1 MSSTND
7 SVMMDVES
15 QLMESLIQTITCP
28 ITNDVMYD
36 PVQGNDGSTYERS
49 AILEWLTRKQSSPTT
64 NMPMTEG
71 DLKVNAN
78 VRYLCDK
85 YHAGQLGNKTERSRT
100 PPKVSTNH
108 ISLLHKQSVD
118 SSGKKFMLS
127 FNVDEATFPDVEDGY
142 LPHDIVLVIDRS
154 GSMGATVQVQDEN
167 GKNLEHGFNIQDI
180 VNHAVKTVIKTM
192 GKDCRLGIIAYDN
205 LIEVHQS
212 LTVMTEIS
220 KNTAIGSLD
229 NIVPRGQTNIYG
241 ALEKAIE
248 ILDERDNK
256 SNNSAIILFTDGA
269 PNISPAR
276 GEVETLKKLRVKK
289 NFTSPIYTMGFG
301 YGIQPSLLYE
311 MARCANGSFGHIP
324 DGGMIATVFCNYIA
338 TILSTVVMNLQLHI
352 ITPNVLIMGDYNYN
366 FDSSKNI
373 STFDLGTVQR
383 QQTRDIVFDLS
394 QRNENEMSRSI
405 EYYFTYKI
413 GGVSYTSDKY
423 QINNPYQQ
431 VVQNDTVCEHY
442 IRSYYVESIRKMTNY
457 SSCNLFMNAEDE
469 LKQLSTKLD
478 SEINQCRNDM
488 RSVNYEFLEA
498 LKDNLDGSSTKD
510 SGQIKKAITNRE
522 YYNRW
527 GKFYVD
533 QLSRAV
539 LLQIKPN
546 FKDASCMKFGGDV
559 FNDLVDKASDIF
571 DSLPPPTPSNL
582 KSQVGNYSTSCTGST
597 GGGTYRSMSSIGYA
611 PSPAPAYAPVSMS
624 MFNNDG
630 GGCYLGTSEITLA
643 NGMTKYV
650 KNLKKGEMVVTCSD
664 ESKNA
669 KLVFTKVLC
678 VVKTIFEEGVNL
690 VNIGNLE
697 ITQYHPIYLDDEWK
711 FPIDR
716 GVTYKSTE
724 TEVYNIVLEKH
735 HIAIIDSIPTICLG
749 HNYNSNAVLSHPYYG
764 SEKVVN
770 DLKKLEGFHEG
781 FVTMNSKFITKEDNL
796 VSGYK
801 INEEMVVEVD

>member
-1 MSSTND
+1 MMISTDNTNA
-7 SVMMDVES
+7 VES

-28 ITNDVMYD
+28 ITGDVMHD
-36 PVQGNDGSTYERS
+36 PVQGNDGSTYERT
-49 AILEWLTRKQSSPTT
+49 AIIEWLTRKQSSPTT
-64 NMPMTEG
+64 NIPMTVS

-78 VRYLCDK
+78 IRYLCDK
-85 YHAGQLGNKTERSRT
+85 YHAGQLGNKSEPSRP

-108 ISLLHKQSVD
+108 INLVHKQFAD
-118 SSGKKFMLS
+118 SSNEKFMLS
-127 FNVDEATFPDVEDGY
+127 FNIDEATFPDVENGY
-142 LPHDIVLVIDRS
+142 LPHDIMLVMDRS
-154 GSMGATVQVQDEN
+154 GSMGTTVQVQDEN

-180 VNHAVKTVIKTM
+180 VNHAVKTVIKTV
-192 GKDCRLGIIAYDN
+192 GKDCRIGIIAYDN
-205 LIEVHQS
+205 LIEVQCP

-220 KNTAIGSLD
+220 KNTAIGKLD

-256 SNNSAIILFTDGA
+256 SNNSAIILFTDGS

-301 YGIQPSLLYE
+301 YGIQPSLLYD
-311 MARCANGSFGHIP
+311 MAKCANGSFGHIP

-352 ITPNVLIMGDYNYN
+352 ISPNVSIMGDYNYN

-373 STFDLGTVQR
+373 TTFDLGTVQR
-383 QQTRDIVFDLS
+383 QQTREIIFDLS
-394 QRNENEMSRSI
+394 QRSDSQMSKSI

-413 GGVSYTSDKY
+413 GGVSYTSDKFE
-423 QINNPYQQ
+423 INNSFQQ
-431 VVQNDTVCEHY
+431 HSLSDKILENY
-442 IRSYYVESIRKMTNY
+442 LRSYYVESLRKMTNY
-457 SSCNLFMNAEDE
+457 ASCNCLKEAEEE
-469 LKQLSTKLD
+469 LDKLSKMLN
-478 SEINQCRNDM
+478 SEITQCRSYNKP
-488 RSVNYEFLEA
+488 VNYEFLEA
-498 LKDNLDGSSTKD
+498 LKDNLDGNSSKD

-533 QLSRAV
+533 QLSRAL

-546 FKDASCMKFGGDV
+546 FKDSSCMKFGGDI
-559 FNDLVDKASDIF
+559 FMELVDHTSDIF
-571 DSLPPPTPSNL
+571 DSLPPPQPSNVNKGL
-582 KSQVGNYSTSCTGST
+582 NGS
-597 GGGTYRSMSSIGYA
+597 GSATYRSMASA
-611 PSPAPAYAPVSMS
+611 PPSMT
-624 MFNNDG
+624 MFNNRG

-650 KNLKKGEMVVTCSD
+650 KDLVMGDMVVSCSD
-664 ESKNA
+664 ESKNS

-690 VNIGNLE
+690 VNIGKLE
-697 ITQYHPIYLDDEWK
+697 ITQYHPIYVDDEWK
-711 FPIDR
+711 FPVDY

-749 HNYNSNAVLSHPYYG
+749 HNYNSNKVLSHPYYG
-764 SEKVVN
+764 SQKVIN
-770 DLKKLEGFHEG
+770 DLKKLEGFNEG
-781 FVTMNSKFITKEDNL
+781 LVTMNSKFLIREDNL

-801 INEEMVVEVD
+801 VNEDIVVEVD